1 MKQLIVLFFL
11 ITYFNLFAQNTQPV
25 TPAKTE
31 VKSEAK
37 TESKTPAKNPDSKST
52 ETKST
57 EAKST
62 AKTEPPAKKE
72 APPKKELPPLR
83 KDGGFLVLNGVKW
96 QADNVT
102 KKAYI
107 IAKAD
112 CEKDGLRLPT
122 REELIDAYYSKYP
135 EFRTP
140 GGYYLSGNRVASDR
154 SHIWFVN
161 LDNGHHN
168 HGSLTR
174 EYNVRCVKAEPKQA
188 PAKTEAPAKTDTP
201 PSTVEPKK

>member
-1 MKQLIVLFFL
+1 MKQLIVLIFL
-11 ITYFNLFAQNTQPV
+11 ITYFSIFAQSPIPV
-25 TPAKTE
+25 VPVSPAKSDAKTPAKTP
-31 VKSEAK
+31 
-37 TESKTPAKNPDSKST
+37 ESKTVDAKTT
-52 ETKST
+52 ETKTAPKT
-57 EAKST
+57 EA
-62 AKTEPPAKKE
+62 PA
-72 APPKKELPPLR
+72 PIKKELPPLQ

-140 GGYYLSGNRVASDR
+140 SGYYLSGNRVASDR
-154 SHIWFVN
+154 SHIWFVS

-168 HGSLTR
+168 HGALTR
-174 EYNVRCVKAEPKQA
+174 EFNVRCVKTEPKQA
-188 PAKTEAPAKTDTP
+188 PAKTEAPAE
-201 PSTVEPKK
+201 SKK

>member
-1 MKQLIVLFFL
+1 MKQLLVLFFL
-11 ITYFNLFAQNTQPV
+11 ITYFSLSAQTSAPV

-31 VKSEAK
+31 A
-37 TESKTPAKNPDSKST
+37 KTPAKSPESKTTEAKST
-52 ETKST
+52 DAKPADAKST
-57 EAKST
+57 EAK
-62 AKTEPPAKKE
+62 APA
-72 APPKKELPPLR
+72 KKELPPLP
-83 KDGGFLVLNGVKW
+83 KEGGFFVLNNVKW
-96 QADNVT
+96 QADNIT

-107 IAKAD
+107 VAKAD

-122 REELIDAYYSKYP
+122 RDELIDAYHSKYP

-154 SHIWFVN
+154 SNIWFVSF
-161 LDNGHHN
+161 DNGHHN

-174 EYNVRCVKAEPKQA
+174 EFNVRCVKTEAKQA
-188 PAKTEAPAKTDTP
+188 PAKMDTP

>member
-1 MKQLIVLFFL
+1 MKQLLVLFFL
-11 ITYFNLFAQNTQPV
+11 ITYFSLSAQTTAPV

-31 VKSEAK
+31 A
-37 TESKTPAKNPDSKST
+37 KTPAKSPESKTT
-52 ETKST
+52 EAKST
-57 EAKST
+57 EAKPAEVKST
-62 AKTEPPAKKE
+62 EAKAPA
-72 APPKKELPPLR
+72 KKELPPLQ
-83 KDGGFLVLNGVKW
+83 KEGGFFVLNHLKW
-96 QADNVT
+96 QADNIT

-107 IAKAD
+107 VAKAD

-122 REELIDAYYSKYP
+122 RDELIDAYHSKYP

-154 SHIWFVN
+154 SNIWFVSF
-161 LDNGHHN
+161 DNGHHN

>member
-1 MKQLIVLFFL
+1 MKHIIVLIFL
-11 ITYFNLFAQNTQPV
+11 LTYFNLFAQTTPPV
-25 TPAKTE
+25 APVKTE

-37 TESKTPAKNPDSKST
+37 TETKTPAKIPDSKST
-52 ETKST
+52 ETKPT
-57 EAKST
+57 ESKT
-62 AKTEPPAKKE
+62 TTKTEPPAKKE
-72 APPKKELPPLR
+72 APIKKELPPIQ
-83 KDGGFLVLNGVKW
+83 KDGGYLVLNGVKW
-96 QADNVT
+96 QADNIT

-107 IAKAD
+107 PAKSD

-122 REELIDAYYSKYP
+122 RDELVDAYHSKYP

-174 EYNVRCVKAEPKQA
+174 EYNVRCVKTEPKQ
-188 PAKTEAPAKTDTP
+188 PPAKTDSPTP
-201 PSTVEPKK
+201 TESKK

>member
-1 MKQLIVLFFL
+1 MKQLIVLIFL
-11 ITYFNLFAQNTQPV
+11 ITYFSIFAQSQAPV
-25 TPAKTE
+25 APVKSAKTEANTPAKTP
-31 VKSEAK
+31 
-37 TESKTPAKNPDSKST
+37 ESKTVDAKT
-52 ETKST
+52 T
-57 EAKST
+57 EAKS
-62 AKTEPPAKKE
+62 APKKE
-72 APPKKELPPLR
+72 APTAPPAKKELPPLQ

-140 GGYYLSGNRVASDR
+140 SGYYLSGNRVASDR
-154 SHIWFVN
+154 SHIWFVS

-168 HGSLTR
+168 HGALTR
-174 EYNVRCVKAEPKQA
+174 EFNVRCVKTEPKQA
-188 PAKTEAPAKTDTP
+188 STKTDTP

>member
-1 MKQLIVLFFL
+1 MKQLLVLFFL
-11 ITYFNLFAQNTQPV
+11 ITYFSLSAQTSAPV

-31 VKSEAK
+31 A
-37 TESKTPAKNPDSKST
+37 KTPAKSSESKTT
-52 ETKST
+52 EAKST
-57 EAKST
+57 EAKPAE
-62 AKTEPPAKKE
+62 AKAPA
-72 APPKKELPPLR
+72 KKELPPLP
-83 KDGGFLVLNGVKW
+83 KEGGFFVLNNVKW
-96 QADNVT
+96 QADNIT

-107 IAKAD
+107 VAKAD

-122 REELIDAYYSKYP
+122 RDELIDAYHSKYP

-154 SHIWFVN
+154 SNIWFVSF
-161 LDNGHHN
+161 DNGHHN

-174 EYNVRCVKAEPKQA
+174 EFNVRCVKTEAKQA
-188 PAKTEAPAKTDTP
+188 PAKMDTP

>member
-1 MKQLIVLFFL
+1 MKQLIVLIFL
-11 ITYFNLFAQNTQPV
+11 LTYSSLFAQSPIPV
-25 TPAKTE
+25 TPVSPA
-31 VKSEAK
+31 KSEAK
-37 TESKTPAKNPDSKST
+37 TPTKTPESKTVDTKTA
-52 ETKST
+52 ETK
-57 EAKST
+57 
-62 AKTEPPAKKE
+62 PAPKMEK
-72 APPKKELPPLR
+72 PTPVKKELPPLQ
-83 KDGGFLVLNGVKW
+83 KEGGFLVLNGLKW

-140 GGYYLSGNRVASDR
+140 GGYYVSGNRVASDR
-154 SHIWFVN
+154 SHIWFVS

-168 HGSLTR
+168 HATLTR
-174 EYNVRCVKAEPKQA
+174 EFNVRCVKTEPKQA
-188 PAKTEAPAKTDTP
+188 STKTDTP